1 MTRFF
6 HTIALVACLASA
18 SSIAM
23 AASSTDLTVKG
34 TITPSACAP
43 LISGGGTIDFGKMAV
58 KDLNAAQYTSLPN
71 QSLQL
76 SVRCEAPTFFT
87 LTTVD
92 NRAGSSANH
101 HFWHGLGMTAQ
112 GEKLGGAA
120 FHLYAPV
127 ADGVAVRAITSLD
140 GGLTWLPTSLLTHN
154 MLTAFAMGNHLV
166 PIAVQAFDA
175 EIRLYTYIAP
185 SDGLTLTDE
194 VPVDG
199 HATVQ
204 VNYL

>member
-1 MTRFF
+1 MHFLR
-6 HTIALVACLASA
+6 TIPLVACLAGV

-23 AASSTDLTVKG
+23 AASNTDLTVKG
-34 TITPSACAP
+34 SITPSACAP
-43 LISGGGTIDFGKMAV
+43 LISGGGMVDFGKLAV
-58 KDLNAAQYTSLPN
+58 KDLNAEQYTSLPN
-71 QSLQL
+71 QSIQL

-87 LTTVD
+87 LTTID

-101 HFWHGLGMTAQ
+101 DFWHGLGMTPE
-112 GEKLGGAA
+112 GEKLGGTA

-127 ADGVAVRAITSLD
+127 ADGVAVRTITSQD
-140 GGLTWLPTSLLTHN
+140 GGVTWLPTSLLTHT
-154 MLTAFAMGNHLV
+154 MLTAVAIGNQLV
-166 PIAVQAFDA
+166 PIAVQNFDA
-175 EIRLYTYIAP
+175 EIRLYAHIAP
-185 SDGLTLTDE
+185 ADDLTLTDE

>member
-1 MTRFF
+1 M
-6 HTIALVACLASA
+6 HICNAIPLAVLLL
-18 SSIAM
+18 
-23 AASSTDLTVKG
+23 AASPLALAASTTDLSVKG
-34 TITPSACAP
+34 SITPSACAP
-43 LISGGGTIDFGKMAV
+43 LISGGGTIDFGKMAA
-58 KDLNAAQYTSLPN
+58 KDLQAEQYTSLPG

-101 HFWHGLGMTAQ
+101 AFWHGLGLTAE

-127 ADGVAVRAITSLD
+127 ADGVAVRTITSVD
-140 GGLTWLPTSLLTHN
+140 GGMTWLPTSLLTHT
-154 MLTAFAMGNHLV
+154 MLTAIARGNQLV
-166 PIAVQAFDA
+166 PIAVRDFDA
-175 EIRLYTYIAP
+175 QIRLYTHIAP
-185 SDGLTLTDE
+185 ADSLTLTDE

-204 VNYL
+204 VTYL

>member
-1 MTRFF
+1 MHFSTA
-6 HTIALVACLASA
+6 IPLAVLWLAASPLAL
-18 SSIAM
+18 
-23 AASSTDLTVKG
+23 AASSTDLAVKG

-43 LISGGGTIDFGKMAV
+43 LISGGGMVDYGKMTAR
-58 KDLNAAQYTSLPN
+58 DLQAEQYTALPS
-71 QSLQL
+71 QSMQL

-101 HFWHGLGMTAQ
+101 ASWHGLGMTAE

-127 ADGVAVRAITSLD
+127 ADGVAVRTITSVD
-140 GGLTWLPTSLLTHN
+140 GGVTWLPTSLLTHN
-154 MLTAFAMGNHLV
+154 MLTAVALGNQLV
-166 PIAVQAFDA
+166 PIAVRDFDA
-175 EIRLYTYIAP
+175 QIRLYTHIAP
-185 SDGLTLTDE
+185 ADGLTLTDE

-204 VNYL
+204 VTYL

>member
-1 MTRFF
+1 MHFAHAIPLT
-6 HTIALVACLASA
+6 ALLL
-18 SSIAM
+18 
-23 AASSTDLTVKG
+23 AASPLTLAASTTDLAVKG

-43 LISGGGTIDFGKMAV
+43 LIGGGGTIDFGKMAA
-58 KDLNAAQYTSLPN
+58 KDLETDQYTSLPH

-101 HFWHGLGMTAQ
+101 ANWHGLGMTSD

-127 ADGVAVRAITSLD
+127 ADGVAVRTITSVD
-140 GGLTWLPTSLLTHN
+140 GGVTWVPTSMLTHT
-154 MLTAFAMGNHLV
+154 MLTAIAVGNRLV
-166 PIAVQAFDA
+166 PIAVQDFDA
-175 EIRLYTYIAP
+175 QIRLYTHIAP
-185 SDGLTLTDE
+185 ASSLTLTDE

>member
-1 MTRFF
+1 MNVF
-6 HTIALVACLASA
+6 ASRLMLTLLFA
-18 SSIAM
+18 PPVL
-23 AASSTDLTVKG
+23 AASNTDLTVRG
-34 TITPSACAP
+34 SITPSACMP

-58 KDLNAAQYTSLPN
+58 KDLNAGQHTVLPN
-71 QSLQL
+71 QSMQL

-101 HFWHGLGMTAQ
+101 HNWHGLGLTPE

-120 FHLYAPV
+120 FHLYTPV
-127 ADGVAVRAITSLD
+127 ADGVTARTITSLD
-140 GGLTWLPTSLLTHN
+140 GGVTWQPTN
-154 MLTAFAMGNHLV
+154 MLTHTMLMAVARVNQLE
-166 PIAVQAFDA
+166 PIAVQDFDA
-175 EIRLYTYIAP
+175 EIRLYTHIAP
-185 SDGLTLTDE
+185 ADGLTLTDE